1 VEPVF
6 AFDAL
11 VPAHIGPSGNGKQSI
26 LSMIAGWAEHTL
38 SLQFPA
44 WPLSVAMV

>member
-6 AFDAL
+6 VFDAL
-11 VPAHIGPSGNGKQSI
+11 VPALVGPSGNGKKSI
-26 LSMIAGWAEHTL
+26 LSMIAGWDEHTL
-38 SLQFPA
+38 SQQFPA